1 MAGDA
6 VAERKGPGLTSGCL
20 ILQYGEAPV
29 QNPREDRVD
38 RQIVA
43 TSAAPAAIGP
53 YSQAVGWDRFLFLS
67 GQIPL
72 DPATGQLVTGGVDV
86 QTRRVMEN
94 LRAVLAAAG
103 LDLGHVVRTT
113 IFLADLEDFAT
124 VNAVYGEYFPTDPP
138 ARSTVQVARL
148 PRDARVE
155 IDAIAVR
162 P

>member
-1 MAGDA
+1 M
-6 VAERKGPGLTSGCL
+6 
-20 ILQYGEAPV
+20 
-29 QNPREDRVD
+29 N

-53 YSQAVGWDRFLFLS
+53 YSQAVGWDRLLFLS

-72 DPATGQLVTGGVDV
+72 DPATGQLVDGDV
-86 QTRRVMEN
+86 AAQTRRVMEN

-113 IFLADLEDFAT
+113 IFLADLDDFAT
-124 VNAVYGEYFPTDPP
+124 VNAVYGEYFATDPP

-148 PRDARVE
+148 PRDARIE

>member
-1 MAGDA
+1 M
-6 VAERKGPGLTSGCL
+6 
-20 ILQYGEAPV
+20 
-29 QNPREDRVD
+29 N

-53 YSQAVGWDRFLFLS
+53 YSQAVGWDRLLFLS

-72 DPATGQLVTGGVDV
+72 DPATGQLIDGDV
-86 QTRRVMEN
+86 AAQTRRVMEN

-113 IFLADLEDFAT
+113 IFLADLDDFAT
-124 VNAVYGEYFPTDPP
+124 VNAVYGEYFATDPP

-148 PRDARVE
+148 PRDARIE

>member
-1 MAGDA
+1 M
-6 VAERKGPGLTSGCL
+6 
-20 ILQYGEAPV
+20 
-29 QNPREDRVD
+29 D
-38 RQIVA
+38 RQIIA

-72 DPATGQLVTGGVDV
+72 DPATGQLVDGDIAA

-94 LRAVLAAAG
+94 VRAVLAAAG
-103 LDLGHVVRTT
+103 LDLRHVVRTT
-113 IFLADLEDFAT
+113 IFLADLDDFAT
-124 VNAVYGEYFPTDPP
+124 VNAVYGEYFPVDPP

-148 PRDARVE
+148 PRDARIE